1 MPNEENRATY
11 RYTADEQ
18 REMDVLRR
26 RYVFDAPEDDL
37 AALQRLDGEVTRR
50 ATIKAVVLGTAGTL
64 KRGTLLA
71 KSSGSAGD
79 GKLVI
84 FGTTAA
90 SNETL
95 TADCI
100 LADDLDVGT
109 SADENA
115 VVYIAGCFN
124 EAALIVASGATIAET
139 DRDELRK
146 KGIILGTVQEP

>member
-1 MPNEENRATY
+1 MAT
-11 RYTADEQ
+11 R
-18 REMDVLRR
+18 
-26 RYVFDAPEDDL
+26 DL
-37 AALQRLDGEVTRR
+37 HEKIGSVEFEKLFAGMQPPAIVKPGVIR
-50 ATIKAVVLGTAGTL
+50 KLGTAGTL

-100 LADDLDVGT
+100 LCDDVEVGT
-109 SADENA
+109 TDDEN
-115 VVYIAGCFN
+115 VLVYIAGNFN
-124 EAALIVASGATIAET
+124 EAALIMATGASLTED
-139 DRDELRK
+139 DRDALRER
-146 KGIILGTVQEP
+146 GIILGTVQEPY